1 MFRHR
6 QDGRDHTAASR
17 QRTPGAYHASMTAD
31 RLFFTGD
38 EGADRLLV
46 SEPMA
51 LLIGF
56 ALDQQVPVQ
65 KAFSGPKVL
74 LERLGTVD
82 PRKLATIDAAKL
94 EAAAKGPPAIHR
106 FPSAMAKRVR
116 ELATFIAD
124 TYDGDAA
131 RVWTD
136 ASDGPDLA
144 RRIGEMPGFGG
155 MKVRSLLAVLVRR
168 LGVALPGLDEVL
180 PSYPTLG
187 DVDSPE
193 ALAEYQAKKRAYK
206 AKLRESG
213 QAFEPWADATEAADY
228 TRSRAR

>member
-1 MFRHR
+1 M
-6 QDGRDHTAASR
+6 
-17 QRTPGAYHASMTAD
+17 PSMTVD

-38 EGADRLLV
+38 DEADRLLV

-74 LERLGTVD
+74 LERLGTLD
-82 PRKLATIDAAKL
+82 ARKLATIDADKL

-116 ELATFIAD
+116 EVAAYIAD

-131 RVWTD
+131 RLWTG
-136 ASDGPDLA
+136 AADGPDLA
-144 RRIGEMPGFGG
+144 RRIGAMPGFGG
-155 MKVRSLLAVLVRR
+155 MKVRSLLSVLVNR
-168 LGVALPGLDEVL
+168 LGVALPRLDEVL
-180 PSYPTLG
+180 PPYPTLG
-187 DVDSPE
+187 DVDSAE
-193 ALAEYQAKKRAYK
+193 ALADYQAKKRAHK
-206 AKLRESG
+206 AKLRDSG
-213 QAFEPWADATEAADY
+213 REFEPWADTTEAADY
-228 TRSRAR
+228 SRSRGR